1 MKKISIYQSKLGL
14 VWGIFITCLGL
25 QISCTLDN
33 PNDRNVQVF
42 LQIPLPNPDGLKN
55 ASSIAG
61 VKSVM
66 LTVTTG
72 NEILT
77 SKELTISGNTANG
90 TVSIMPGENI
100 KFTAEARDANNII
113 QWQGST
119 TVDIVDD
126 FTANIQLTPIL
137 PTANILKAL
146 EKGKSVNLSWN
157 QNSDP
162 DFARYELYRSQSNS
176 TLGTILHSTT
186 LITETEFDDNLALEG
201 SSYFYTLVVTDT
213 EGFNTQSSVSIK
225 PNYPPTAVV
234 LYGSEDGYIYLSWT
248 RNYDSDFARYE
259 LYRSNSINVL
269 GTKISSTSN
278 VNELYFT
285 DQSVVEGNTYYYRL
299 VVFDTSG
306 SGTGSKE
313 VQVVMYNYPPTVSSL
328 TAAKVSRTAVV
339 LTWSQNYDL
348 DFDRYEL
355 YRSQSDSL
363 SATIIKSINVNT
375 ITNFDDTS
383 VSPGSTYYYRLIVF
397 DISGLST
404 KSTFVY
410 VITPK

>member
-1 MKKISIYQSKLGL
+1 MKKISIYQSRLGL
-14 VWGIFITCLGL
+14 VWGIFITCLVL
-25 QISCTLDN
+25 QISCTPEN

-66 LTVTTG
+66 LTVTAG

-146 EKGKSVNLSWN
+146 ESDRSVILSWN

-162 DFARYELYRSQSNS
+162 DFASYKLYRSQSGS
-176 TLGTILHSTT
+176 TKGTLLDSIIVNTQ
-186 LITETEFDDNLALEG
+186 TEFMDNLILEG
-201 SSYFYTLVVTDT
+201 STYFYTLVVTDT
-213 EGFNTQSSVSIK
+213 EGFKTESKVSIR
-225 PNYPPTAVV
+225 PNFPPTASI
-234 LYGSEDGYIYLSWT
+234 LYGSEDGYVYLSWT

-259 LYRSNSINVL
+259 LYRSTSINVL

-278 VNELYFT
+278 VDELYFT
-285 DQSVVEGNTYYYRL
+285 DQSV
-299 VVFDTSG
+299 
-306 SGTGSKE
+306 
-313 VQVVMYNYPPTVSSL
+313 
-328 TAAKVSRTAVV
+328 
-339 LTWSQNYDL
+339 
-348 DFDRYEL
+348 
-355 YRSQSDSL
+355 
-363 SATIIKSINVNT
+363 IK
-375 ITNFDDTS
+375 
-383 VSPGSTYYYRLIVF
+383 GSTYYYRL
-397 DISGLST
+397 
-404 KSTFVY
+404 K
-410 VITPK
+410 VIDTLGAETVSKEVRVVI